1 MESSLL
7 KERQIENTFQINKGG
22 FNEILDFQV
31 LLEGIILNLSFS
43 LYDKSYLSQ
52 GVFFQN
58 HIFYYFTFYMNNYQ
72 KLLNYRYTENFKTY
86 TMEN

>member
-1 MESSLL
+1 MECSLL

-31 LLEGIILNLSFS
+31 LLEGLILNLSFS

-52 GVFFQN
+52 GVFFSKPYILLL
-58 HIFYYFTFYMNNYQ
+58 HFTFYMNNYQ
-72 KLLNYRYTENFKTY
+72 KL
-86 TMEN
+86 

>member
-1 MESSLL
+1 MECSLL

-22 FNEILDFQV
+22 FKEILDFQV

-58 HIFYYFTFYMNNYQ
+58 HIFYYFTSHFI
-72 KLLNYRYTENFKTY
+72 
-86 TMEN
+86 